1 MRSWPT
7 CRRSEAPLLVRVA
20 RPRWK
25 RWSGLP
31 LSKTSLGLSGMN
43 ARPAATSPV
52 YLRRPNHPEEVTNE
66 RKRALSS
73 RGLLTRSSASSAK
86 RVVSG
91 CLAGCLL
98 GHRVALAGGP
108 GVARPRRLRDSGHCI
123 AAGQVASPCA
133 LMRPALMARKTVD
146 LLMPAAADP
155 ASAGHFFS
163 LALPLHVAHE
173 HFFKTCSRK
182 KRIISRL
189 ASGPRGS
196 VYEPAGLPPDHAWPA
211 S

>member
-1 MRSWPT
+1 MRIATNELCAALVLVPLLGMRSWPT

-73 RGLLTRSSASSAK
+73 RGLLTRSSASSTRSSASSAK

-98 GHRVALAGGP
+98 GHRVALAGGA
-108 GVARPRRLRDSGHCI
+108 GVARPRRLRDSGHGI

-146 LLMPAAADP
+146 LLMPAAA
-155 ASAGHFFS
+155 AAVIRLYTS
-163 LALPLHVAHE
+163 VAPCCE
-173 HFFKTCSRK
+173 
-182 KRIISRL
+182 
-189 ASGPRGS
+189 
-196 VYEPAGLPPDHAWPA
+196 
-211 S
+211 